1 MTDLGLLQRGPQLP
15 QGNIPPLARKL
26 PHFIA
31 VGETSALWLI
41 PAHGGAGVTTLCALD
56 ASFRD
61 AQRRW
66 PQDHW
71 SYETGSACVV
81 VARTSASGL
90 KAAQGVLANWA
101 DGGAGSARLLGLILI
116 DDAPGRLPKPLRDFA
131 RVVSGGAPRTWRIA
145 WNHAWRCGEA
155 VDLESATT
163 QPAVRRLVAEL
174 RTLTSSAWVENPAAT
189 PAAQD
194 NE

>member
-1 MTDLGLLQRGPQLP
+1 MTDLGLLLRGPQFP

-31 VGETSALWLI
+31 VGGTSPLWLI
-41 PAHGGAGVTTLCALD
+41 SAHGGAGVTTLCALD

-61 AQRRW
+61 AQQRW

-90 KAAQGVLANWA
+90 TAAQGVLANWA

-116 DDAPGRLPKPLRDFA
+116 DDAPGKLPKPLRDFA
-131 RVVSGGAPRTWRIA
+131 RVVSGGAPRTWRIT
-145 WNHAWRCGEA
+145 WNHAWRCGEPI
-155 VDLESATT
+155 DLESATT
-163 QPAVRRLVAEL
+163 QQAVRRLVAEL
-174 RTLTSSAWVENPAAT
+174 RALASATPVEDPAAT
-189 PAAQD
+189 SAAHH
-194 NE
+194 NK